1 MSIIFQFPG
10 SSGSF
15 FFSSSSK
22 KTKEKKKDK
31 TAWRREHP
39 EVDSVF
45 ALPGLFSNV
54 EAVFRSLPSSS
65 REEEEAVTR
74 TYLEN
79 LLHPRGKSRATTGSP
94 STTLSRLQS
103 SCGLEADD
111 RKIPTASTSLPF
123 FPFARAKGGRD
134 YRRMDSWCTFLF
146 LLAFEGEEK
155 MKDAPG
161 K

>member
-1 MSIIFQFPG
+1 MRRRPILEMFAVGLLPHDHG
-10 SSGSF
+10 GGVVF
-15 FFSSSSK
+15 F
-22 KTKEKKKDK
+22 
-31 TAWRREHP
+31 
-39 EVDSVF
+39 
-45 ALPGLFSNV
+45 L
-54 EAVFRSLPSSS
+54 
-65 REEEEAVTR
+65 
-74 TYLEN
+74 
-79 LLHPRGKSRATTGSP
+79 
-94 STTLSRLQS
+94 S

>member
-22 KTKEKKKDK
+22 KAKEKKKDK

-54 EAVFRSLPSSS
+54 EAVFRSLLSSLLPLERK
-65 REEEEAVTR
+65 REEG
-74 TYLEN
+74 
-79 LLHPRGKSRATTGSP
+79 RGERTTGHMLREGRVEVEEICLLVTSEWSSGMKISFP
-94 STTLSRLQS
+94 GLIVVPLSTPERTVSRLMVY
-103 SCGLEADD
+103 E
-111 RKIPTASTSLPF
+111 RK
-123 FPFARAKGGRD
+123 RKG
-134 YRRMDSWCTFLF
+134 
-146 LLAFEGEEK
+146 
-155 MKDAPG
+155 
-161 K
+161 